1 MEVLRITTNKS
12 HFSAQVFESA
22 FQQCLAKNEIKIIY
36 TELDNFLVKCIK
48 FLGNYSQNSL
58 LDLAD
63 DFEKK
68 FNKYQFICPDYN
80 YLKLIPLFLVLR
92 NISRC
97 PISLCLVAHSPGLYL
112 LEWALLGKL
121 LTNIDVIIAP
131 TTFAKSAIV
140 FLNQELASRI
150 QVINHPINM
159 VEGVKTQKIPEKSLD
174 IKNQAINL
182 LSLSRIAHN
191 KLIHRQIEAL
201 YILHQQ
207 GYKNFK
213 LKIAGDLKEKNSNNY
228 TTYASSLL
236 ATVKSLGLENH
247 VEFLGLV
254 NSLTDKMTLIQN
266 SDLLLNLSCT
276 LEESFGKAII
286 EALSQGIPAIV
297 TDWNGFPE
305 TLGKCGSYLDL
316 QQEPITG
323 GWDVDSKKLAHVII
337 STLNQP
343 PSRHDCINHGIN
355 LSDLTKIGKSYKD
368 TFLYLSQQTPH
379 YPDTLKDLSD
389 RDLQAA
395 PQGGLLSQTAPLTMM
410 SWGNMFSFYLDELPF
425 VLKALQNEDS
435 SAWEQPNKIAIS
447 PILLN
452 GTDKLLQEFYAHKI
466 PVNSYI
472 QTNIINEIPDY
483 SEDLSNL
490 LDSAINSNS
499 STSLSKLACLIALN
513 QKSLANNLNNA
524 FPEKSLD
531 NIAVLIFNGQETEA
545 YQLCLSLLADLQEN
559 YYLILQC
566 FYRLSLKLN
575 QTEVCLNKLLNWIE
589 KYPTHFYTF
598 RIIIYVLELLSQPN
612 NKLLNKTELLQEC
625 KNRFLNLVQD
635 SSLREYV
642 ENKIILLKLSQ

>member
-12 HFSAQVFESA
+12 HFSAQVFESG
-22 FQQCLAKNEIKIIY
+22 FKKCLAKNEIKIIY
-36 TELDNFLVKCIK
+36 PELDNFLAKCLK
-48 FLGNYSQNSL
+48 FLADYSQNSL
-58 LDLAD
+58 VNLAD
-63 DFEKK
+63 DFQKT
-68 FNKYQFICPDYN
+68 FNQYKFICPDYN
-80 YLKLIPLFLVLR
+80 YLKLIPLLVVLR
-92 NISRC
+92 NISQC
-97 PISLCLVAHSPGLYL
+97 PISFCLVAHSPGLYL
-112 LEWALLGKL
+112 SEWALLGKL

-131 TTFAKSAIV
+131 TAFAKSAIV
-140 FLNQELASRI
+140 FFNKELASHI

-159 VEGVKTQKIPEKSLD
+159 VEQVNTGKILEKSLD

-182 LSLSRIAHN
+182 FSLSRIAHN
-191 KLIHRQIEAL
+191 KLIHREIEAL

-236 ATVKSLGLENH
+236 AKVKSLGLDNH

-286 EALSQGIPAIV
+286 ESLSQGIPAIV

-305 TLGKCGSYLDL
+305 TLGKCGGYIKL
-316 QQEPITG
+316 QQDPITG
-323 GWDVDSKKLAHVII
+323 GWDVDSKKLADVII
-337 STLNQP
+337 STLNEP

-355 LSDLTKIGKSYKD
+355 LSDLTKIGKNYKD
-368 TFLYLSQQTPH
+368 IFIYLSQQTPH

-389 RDLQAA
+389 HSLPAA
-395 PQGGLLSQTAPLTMM
+395 PQGGLLSQTAPLTTM
-410 SWGNMFSFYLDELPF
+410 SWGNMFSFYLDELVL
-425 VLKALQNEDS
+425 VLKALQNEAS
-435 SAWEQPNKIAIS
+435 SAWEQPNKIPIS
-447 PILLN
+447 AILLN
-452 GTDKLLQEFYAHKI
+452 GTDKLLQEFYAGKI

-472 QTNIINEIPDY
+472 KTNTISEIIDY
-483 SEDLSNL
+483 SEDLSNIL
-490 LDSAINSNS
+490 YNSLDCNS

-513 QKSLANNLNNA
+513 QKSLVNNLNNA

-545 YQLCLSLLADLQEN
+545 YQLCLSLLTDLQEN
-559 YYLILQC
+559 HYLVLQC

-575 QTEVCLNKLLNWIE
+575 QTEVCLNKLLNWVE

-598 RIIIYVLELLSQPN
+598 RIIIYVLEILSHHKN
-612 NKLLNKTELLQEC
+612 TLLNKTELLQEC